1 MGATATY
8 FRHIKEAV
16 ASIFDGMAVSASHLI
31 RKPYT
36 IQYPDRMPVRVQD
49 NAQTR
54 EILISQFDID
64 MAKCM
69 YCGLCS
75 EVCPTGSIHHTTEF
89 EGADYSLESLI
100 RRFITEPFVAY
111 KPKKGPEPDPDVAK
125 LLDRGMKYVDEWAP
139 PGSDKPPANAAA
151 AAKPAAAASSA
162 GTPPRP
168 APQPVAVAPKPA
180 PQPAT
185 VGAGE
190 PAPTVASPAPSASPR
205 PAQAEPATAQ
215 QAQPAPVTQPPPAP
229 ASPSAAAATQQPQT
243 ATAPKDA
250 SPAEGGDAA
259 PAAPSKPESGG
270 GRRRRPPRKTRRLP
284 RAAMPPRRRHPSP
297 NPAAAKVL
305 PSRASHEQVVT
316 SIIFYALAGLTVLSA
331 AITAFSRNIVYS
343 AFALLGAFGGVVG
356 IYILLGA
363 DFVAMVQI
371 FVYIGGILV
380 LTIFAVMLTQ
390 GIADVNVSNR
400 EVGIIPALIT
410 VALVGAVMLYAILR
424 TNWYRGKVAG
434 AVAPT
439 TYGIGNAFLGPYVLP
454 FEIASLVLLAALI
467 GAVVISRQ
475 EIRE

>member
-49 NAQTR
+49 TLPFRYRGILDVDMEICTGCLACDRACPIDCIAIAIEKNAQTR

-125 LLDRGMKYVDEWAP
+125 LLDRGMKYVDEWAQ

-151 AAKPAAAASSA
+151 AAKAAAAASPA
-162 GTPPRP
+162 GTPQRP

-205 PAQAEPATAQ
+205 PAQAE
-215 QAQPAPVTQPPPAP
+215 
-229 ASPSAAAATQQPQT
+229 
-243 ATAPKDA
+243 
-250 SPAEGGDAA
+250 GGDAA
-259 PAAPSKPESGG
+259 AAAPSKPESGG
-270 GRRRRPPRKTRRLP
+270 
-284 RAAMPPRRRHPSP
+284 S
-297 NPAAAKVL
+297 
-305 PSRASHEQVVT
+305 
-316 SIIFYALAGLTVLSA
+316 
-331 AITAFSRNIVYS
+331 
-343 AFALLGAFGGVVG
+343 GA
-356 IYILLGA
+356 
-363 DFVAMVQI
+363 
-371 FVYIGGILV
+371 
-380 LTIFAVMLTQ
+380 
-390 GIADVNVSNR
+390 
-400 EVGIIPALIT
+400 
-410 VALVGAVMLYAILR
+410 
-424 TNWYRGKVAG
+424 
-434 AVAPT
+434 
-439 TYGIGNAFLGPYVLP
+439 
-454 FEIASLVLLAALI
+454 
-467 GAVVISRQ
+467 
-475 EIRE
+475 

>member
-1 MGATATY
+1 
-8 FRHIKEAV
+8 
-16 ASIFDGMAVSASHLI
+16 MAVSASHLI

-49 NAQTR
+49 TLPFRYRGILDVDMEICTGCLACDRACPIDCIAIAIEKNAQTR

-125 LLDRGMKYVDEWAP
+125 LLDRGMKYVDEWAQ

-151 AAKPAAAASSA
+151 AAKPAATAA
-162 GTPPRP
+162 PRP

-185 VGAGE
+185 AGAGS
-190 PAPTVASPAPSASPR
+190 PAPAVAGPAPAASPAPAAAAP
-205 PAQAEPATAQ
+205 
-215 QAQPAPVTQPPPAP
+215 QAQPAPATQPPPAV

-270 GRRRRPPRKTRRLP
+270 G
-284 RAAMPPRRRHPSP
+284 
-297 NPAAAKVL
+297 
-305 PSRASHEQVVT
+305 E
-316 SIIFYALAGLTVLSA
+316 GSA
-331 AITAFSRNIVYS
+331 
-343 AFALLGAFGGVVG
+343 
-356 IYILLGA
+356 
-363 DFVAMVQI
+363 
-371 FVYIGGILV
+371 
-380 LTIFAVMLTQ
+380 
-390 GIADVNVSNR
+390 
-400 EVGIIPALIT
+400 
-410 VALVGAVMLYAILR
+410 
-424 TNWYRGKVAG
+424 
-434 AVAPT
+434 
-439 TYGIGNAFLGPYVLP
+439 
-454 FEIASLVLLAALI
+454 
-467 GAVVISRQ
+467 
-475 EIRE
+475 